1 MQLIWEENATKWVE
15 FHFWSEI
22 LLVKWAYQANLTNY
36 YWDHFTIVIEQQEN
50 NIEENLAGAA
60 LIYRALMNSGEALP
74 ENNNGKS
81 LWKRIFEEEFIY
93 AIFILYIC

>member
-1 MQLIWEENATKWVE
+1 M
-15 FHFWSEI
+15 
-22 LLVKWAYQANLTNY
+22 LVKWAYQVNLTKY
-36 YWDHFTIVIEQQEN
+36 FWDHFAIVIEQQEN

-74 ENNNGKS
+74 KNNNGKS